1 MPGPKQERAQ
11 KTREEI
17 LRAAAEVFDERG
29 YHGAGMREIMKRA
42 GVTLGAVYF
51 HFPNKEALAQ
61 AVMHEQPATIV
72 PSLRSEGLQRLVDI
86 TLVWSHKL
94 QSDPLLRAGVRL
106 TSEQTGYG
114 FDDVTPYRQWAQI
127 MEECL
132 VDGLAAGDVRT
143 DADVPALAE
152 FLVAACT
159 GIQAYSLL
167 ASGREDLPE
176 RARTMWRLIMP
187 AIATPHAA
195 AGIDV
200 SEAREAAVN
209 GLTAG
214 SGR

>member
-1 MPGPKQERAQ
+1 PGPKQERAQ

-106 TSEQTGYG
+106 TSEQ
-114 FDDVTPYRQWAQI
+114 
-127 MEECL
+127 
-132 VDGLAAGDVRT
+132 
-143 DADVPALAE
+143 
-152 FLVAACT
+152 
-159 GIQAYSLL
+159 
-167 ASGREDLPE
+167 
-176 RARTMWRLIMP
+176 
-187 AIATPHAA
+187 
-195 AGIDV
+195 
-200 SEAREAAVN
+200 
-209 GLTAG
+209 
-214 SGR
+214 